1 MNSAPIKPLISTS
14 DSTRSTSVSGPFL
27 AVEDVAHSETLV
39 WLRVAAQT
47 AATNSAGTASWKRS
61 DIEFTNNDGPPM
73 SNDEWEKEFCTPD

>member
-14 DSTRSTSVSGPFL
+14 DLGKIDVRIGTISRF
-27 AVEDVAHSETLV
+27 EDVAYSETLV
-39 WLRVAAQT
+39 TLRVAAQT

>member
-14 DSTRSTSVSGPFL
+14 DLGKI
-27 AVEDVAHSETLV
+27 DVRIGTISRCRGYGVFGDA
-39 WLRVAAQT
+39 RNAACRRP
-47 AATNSAGTASWKRS
+47 ATNSAGTASWKRS

>member
-14 DSTRSTSVSGPFL
+14 DLGKI
-27 AVEDVAHSETLV
+27 DVRIGTISRCRGYGVFGDA
-39 WLRVAAQT
+39 RNAACRRPD
-47 AATNSAGTASWKRS
+47 GGKRS

>member
-1 MNSAPIKPLISTS
+1 MNSAPSNPSSPHLTL
-14 DSTRSTSVSGPFL
+14 TRSTSVSGPFL

-73 SNDEWEKEFCTPD
+73 SNDE

>member
-1 MNSAPIKPLISTS
+1 MAY
-14 DSTRSTSVSGPFL
+14 
-27 AVEDVAHSETLV
+27 SETLV
-39 WLRVAAQT
+39 TLRVAAQT